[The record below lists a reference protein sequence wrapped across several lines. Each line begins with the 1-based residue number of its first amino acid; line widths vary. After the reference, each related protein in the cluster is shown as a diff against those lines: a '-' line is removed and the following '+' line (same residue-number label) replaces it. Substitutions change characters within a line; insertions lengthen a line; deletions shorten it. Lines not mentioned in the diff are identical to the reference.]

1 MSITDMHQDLT
12 GSERIAP
19 RSDSPHPKT
28 AKTSPLISAQK
39 LTKQYGAAQAV
50 FSNLDINISEGETVA
65 LIGSNGAG
73 KSTLLKCLIG
83 LLPHSGGQVSVLD
96 ETFSG
101 RPQAAQARRIRS
113 DIGFVFQKHCLV
125 SRATALTNVVH
136 GMLGRAGSWR
146 GWHQAIASPA
156 WRQSAMEALDSVN
169 LVHKANERVD
179 QLSGGQAQRVA
190 IARALVRKPKL
201 FIADEPAASLD
212 PKSGHDVMQRF
223 VNLSKKNNI
232 TLMFTSHDMQH
243 ALQYA
248 HRVIALK
255 NGSIFLDQNSDDLT
269 AQDLKG
275 VFSG

>member
-1 MSITDMHQDLT
+1 MSITDMHHQLT

-19 RSDSPHPKT
+19 RSDSSHSKT
-28 AKTSPLISAQK
+28 THTPLLISAEK
-39 LTKQYGAAQAV
+39 LTKQYGAAPAV
-50 FSNLDINISEGETVA
+50 FSNLDIKISEGETVA

-83 LLPHSGGQVSVLD
+83 LLPHSAGRVSVLA

-101 RPQAAQARRIRS
+101 QPKAAQARRIRS
-113 DIGFVFQKHCLV
+113 EIGFVFQKHCLV

-136 GMLGRAGSWR
+136 GLLGRAGSWR
-146 GWHQAIASPA
+146 GWHQAIASPL
-156 WRQSAMEALDSVN
+156 WRQSALEALDSVN

-190 IARALVRKPKL
+190 IARALVRHPKL

-223 VNLSKKNNI
+223 VSLSKKNKI

-248 HRVIALK
+248 DRIIALK
-255 NGSIFLDQNSDDLT
+255 SGAIFLDQPSENLT
-269 AQDLKG
+269 VQELKG
-275 VFSG
+275 VFGG

>member
-1 MSITDMHQDLT
+1 MSITDMHQDQT

-19 RSDSPHPKT
+19 RSDSPRPKFV
-28 AKTSPLISAQK
+28 KTTSLISAQK

-248 HRVIALK
+248 DRVIALK
-255 NGSIFLDQNSDDLT
+255 NGSIFLDQKSDDLT